1 MANKSQPYVGPR
13 PFEKA
18 DQSSF
23 FGRDREARSLLSY
36 VFAHEAVLLYAQ
48 SGAGKT
54 SLLNAKL
61 IPLLEE
67 KGFEVL
73 PAARVRGPIPEGMEP
88 DQIPNL
94 YVFNTLIGW
103 AGDEFQPEDL
113 AQMSLTEFLSAGE
126 HPEDEEETPL
136 TRRVIIFDQFE
147 ELFSFYPE
155 RWEEREDFFRQVS
168 EALRADP
175 LLRVLFVMREDYLAS
190 VAPYAKLIPEQ
201 LRTRYRLERLRAEA
215 AQQAVEGPLQDTG
228 RSFTQGVAASLV
240 QELLNMKVE
249 GATGETVEVPGEYV
263 EPVQLQVVCQSLWL
277 NLPPDA
283 TAITAYHLQSF
294 GDVEEALRDF
304 YERAIE
310 TAATEG
316 NVSKDDL
323 RKWFNEQLITPV
335 GTRGTVFRGNEDTGG
350 ISNSAVD
357 ILEDQHIIR
366 AEVRSG
372 ARWYELTHDRL
383 IEPIHKA
390 NEAWHEKE
398 QERKIEAEGQRTQEQ
413 RQRADEQARIAK
425 RFRILTAAM
434 VVLFLAAIAA
444 SVFAFYQRQEAKEQA
459 MMAESQRQEVGKLLA
474 ERIAEKDRLEEEEK
488 RILRE
493 KGIPFDISVYSGSR
507 YKTRFYVYYIHPAT
521 KKREYKTSGN
531 IPRRRTGQVD
541 GSVHLDYADKIH
553 VVVQRY
559 KVLKW
564 RNIGD
569 FYVKPPVGQIL
580 FKMELALQENLENG
594 NFSKQLRKQFTA
606 KNITLPQNVT
616 IRAKEV
622 QDMWE
627 IHDEGGI
634 ILYIIKKE
642 DDSLNTYIGRRHYR
656 Y

>member
-13 PFEKA
+13 PFERA

-23 FGRDREARSLLSY
+23 FGRDREARDLLSY
-36 VFAHEAVLLYAQ
+36 VVAHEVVLLYAQ

-73 PAARVRGPIPEGMEP
+73 PPARVRGSIPEGIEP

-94 YVFNTLIGW
+94 YVFNTLTSW
-103 AGDEFQPEDL
+103 AGDESSPEDMTR
-113 AQMSLTEFLSAGE
+113 MSIGEFLSEGDG
-126 HPEDEEETPL
+126 PVDEEETPL

-155 RWEEREDFFRQVS
+155 RWAEREDFFRQVS

-175 LLRVLFVMREDYLAS
+175 LLRVLFVMREDYLANL
-190 VAPYAKLIPEQ
+190 APYAKLLPER

-228 RSFTQGVAASLV
+228 RSFTRGVAASLV
-240 QELLNMKVE
+240 QELLNMRVE
-249 GATGETVEVPGEYV
+249 GATGETAEVPGEYV
-263 EPVQLQVVCQSLWL
+263 EPVQLQVACQSLWL

-283 TAITAYHLQSF
+283 TVITAYHLQSF

-310 TAATEG
+310 TAAAEA

-323 RKWFNEQLITPV
+323 RKWFNEQIITPV
-335 GTRGTVFRGNEDTGG
+335 GTRGTVFRGDEQTGD
-350 ISNSAVD
+350 IPNSAVD

-383 IEPIHKA
+383 IEPIRKA
-390 NEAWHEKE
+390 NEGWSQRQKEEE
-398 QERKIEAEGQRTQEQ
+398 QEREVEAERQRTQEQ

-444 SVFAFYQRQEAKEQA
+444 SVFAVRQTQKAEEQTRIAQEQTQRAEEQARIAQEQTQKAEEQARKAIVAERREWEAQAETEEQRLETKEQA
-459 MMAESQRQEVGKLLA
+459 KRAAEQARRAAEQARRADEAKKGKPYKISLRNNSVLPVRLNVA
-474 ERIAEKDRLEEEEK
+474 YPGVSVTRKEIGAKQTGVVTGRVPVNVKKITMSVEIWKVVTWSRIFRRTDVSPETHC
-488 RILRE
+488 
-493 KGIPFDISVYSGSR
+493 
-507 YKTRFYVYYIHPAT
+507 YKTRGASSC
-521 KKREYKTSGN
+521 E
-531 IPRRRTGQVD
+531 
-541 GSVHLDYADKIH
+541 
-553 VVVQRY
+553 
-559 KVLKW
+559 
-564 RNIGD
+564 
-569 FYVKPPVGQIL
+569 
-580 FKMELALQENLENG
+580 E
-594 NFSKQLRKQFTA
+594 
-606 KNITLPQNVT
+606 
-616 IRAKEV
+616 IRCP
-622 QDMWE
+622 
-627 IHDEGGI
+627 
-634 ILYIIKKE
+634 
-642 DDSLNTYIGRRHYR
+642 
-656 Y
+656 